1 MTRSKTVLVVCVLV
15 LSAEAMLAD
24 IAPSKPNDTVV
35 LTATGVPCG
44 FANGVTFATRLLP
57 DGTSAPFVLPAGQ
70 ALMITGVDYVTG
82 NSPGGGVPT
91 GERIGFRL
99 TTVASTFIIAEGYT
113 VNTGLPG
120 SVSGATN
127 LSTPMRINSG
137 LCLDRNVGAVIGGT
151 RTWIRGYVI
160 QDK

>member
-1 MTRSKTVLVVCVLV
+1 
-15 LSAEAMLAD
+15 ML
-24 IAPSKPNDTVV
+24 
-35 LTATGVPCG
+35 
-44 FANGVTFATRLLP
+44 
-57 DGTSAPFVLPAGQ
+57 
-70 ALMITGVDYVTG
+70 TGVDYLTA
-82 NSPGGGVPT
+82 NNPGGGVPT

-99 TTVASTFIIAEGYT
+99 TTVAGGVIIAEGYT

-137 LCLDRNVGAVIGGT
+137 LCLDRTVGAVIGGT

>member
-1 MTRSKTVLVVCVLV
+1 MV
-15 LSAEAMLAD
+15 
-24 IAPSKPNDTVV
+24 
-35 LTATGVPCG
+35 
-44 FANGVTFATRLLP
+44 
-57 DGTSAPFVLPAGQ
+57 
-70 ALMITGVDYVTG
+70 TGVDYVTG
-82 NSPGGGVPT
+82 NNPGGGVPT

-99 TTVASTFIIAEGYT
+99 TTVASGIIIVEGYT

-127 LSTPMRINSG
+127 LSTPMRINTG
-137 LCLDRNVGAVIGGT
+137 LCLDRTVGVVIGGT